1 MLRRYLN
8 LSAAIPNQR
17 CRYTQS
23 MRPHVIVDAMNV
35 IGSRPNGWWRD
46 RDRAVRS
53 FVAQLQ
59 QLTAADDL
67 DLTVAIDGTPLA
79 GLPEGSNEGVELLYA
94 VKRGPNAADDRIIA
108 FIEGHDTPGSLS
120 LITADRN
127 LTERAEALGAT
138 VGRPSMLLE
147 RLDELETPEDA
158 PAASTEA
165 E

>member
-1 MLRRYLN
+1 
-8 LSAAIPNQR
+8 
-17 CRYTQS
+17 
-23 MRPHVIVDAMNV
+23 MNV

-53 FVAQLQ
+53 FVARLQ
-59 QLTAADDL
+59 QLTVADDL

-108 FIEGHDTPGSLS
+108 FIEGHEAPGSLS

-138 VGRPSMLLE
+138 VGKPGMLLE
-147 RLDELETPEDA
+147 RLDELEEPSETRAE
-158 PAASTEA
+158 AADGDPTE
-165 E
+165 